1 MQNPAGIVSEDYSG
15 LRSCRGIGNSFFV
28 VWKDRV
34 VLKGKSPDSDRAE
47 RALLGMGCAAGQI
60 RTAAR
65 QLCRSCPEIRYF
77 I

>member
-15 LRSCRGIGNSFFV
+15 SRSCRGIGSSFFV

-34 VLKGKSPDSDRAE
+34 VLKDRSPDSDRAE
-47 RALLGMGCAAGQI
+47 RAPPGMGCAAGQI